1 MKKPDWKENFP
12 PHSHI
17 ATFGPP
23 IRPGRTGRAIYENV
37 TVHLQITKKETDTL
51 FHAVVI
57 GFEPPTATKPDLQVT
72 DEVLVG
78 IQHFLPD

>member
-1 MKKPDWKENFP
+1 MKNIPWQNKLGNSSHVLTNLERYKPGCTG
-12 PHSHI
+12 H
-17 ATFGPP
+17 ATYQG
-23 IRPGRTGRAIYENV
+23 V
-37 TVHLQITKKETDTL
+37 DVLLKITKKENNTL

-57 GFEPPTATKPDLQVT
+57 GFDPPTATLTDLQVT